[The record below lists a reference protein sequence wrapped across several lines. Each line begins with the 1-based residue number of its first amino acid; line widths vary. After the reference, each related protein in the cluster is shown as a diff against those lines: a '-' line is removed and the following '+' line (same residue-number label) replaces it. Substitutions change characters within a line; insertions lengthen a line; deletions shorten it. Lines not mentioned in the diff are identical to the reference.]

1 MKTTHRKWEANR
13 YRANNQCPCGKS
25 NRDGKFATEKGF
37 VGKPVGKCHSCNQ
50 NFWDDNTSISAGTSL
65 LPATYIQEQYQY
77 EVPQFCK
84 PNFEDLKKTFDFD
97 LQSGFARYLVK
108 TFGKEAADKAVEK
121 YFLGVYDPHGGSK
134 HPRTIYWQLDQYET
148 LRAGKVIAY
157 GEDGKRI
164 KSQYANWYHKL
175 EGQDCPIRQC
185 LFGEHLI
192 PDYDLPV
199 AIVEGEK
206 TAVIMSIL
214 QPQWIWIS
222 CGGST
227 ALTDNKCHSI
237 SKYDVTLFP
246 DAGWYDGTEKNRVYW
261 KAIADK
267 FDFEISKDC
276 EIWKQEGLI
285 ADGDDIADYFINRYA
300 SSNLLASVFEV
311 EEFEKVDAE
320 WNQAE
325 WDDLEERMKKR
336 LRRNLLS
343 NPPD

>member
-13 YRANNQCPCGKS
+13 YRANNLCPCGKS

-37 VGKPVGKCHSCNQ
+37 AGKPVGKCHSCSQ
-50 NFWDDNTSISAGTSL
+50 NFWDETTSI
-65 LPATYIQEQYQY
+65 IQEQYEY

-84 PNFEDLKKTFDFD
+84 PKFEDLEKTFDFD
-97 LQSGFARYLVK
+97 LQSGFAKHLVK
-108 TFGKEAADKAVEK
+108 TFGKEAATEAVEK
-121 YFLGVYDPHGGSK
+121 YYLGVYDLHGRSK
-134 HPRTIYWQLDQYET
+134 LPRTIYWQIDQYET
-148 LRAGKVIAY
+148 LRAGKVISY

-192 PDYDLPV
+192 PDYDLPI

-214 QPQWIWIS
+214 QPQWIWVS

-267 FDFEISKDC
+267 FDFEISREC
-276 EIWKQEGLI
+276 EIWKQENLI
-285 ADGDDIADYFINRYA
+285 ADGEDIADYFINRY
-300 SSNLLASVFEV
+300 SNVFEIAEV
-311 EEFEKVDAE
+311 EKVDSE

-325 WDDLEERMKKR
+325 WDDLEKRM
-336 LRRNLLS
+336 S
-343 NPPD
+343 NTL